1 MTWKVSID
9 KEPVCLDE
17 ADIEEARS
25 VNSIPAEL
33 HGSIPDEIA
42 NANDSNLPPSSNVRN
57 SSKRASFRRSYFA
70 KTFNDPTLYTPPL
83 ASPVPELEH
92 LQIHPSAEH
101 TLARSPS
108 DQSLPTPPTPPNTRK
123 SLGSTRPHS
132 HPEQSQNYA
141 RPAPRARPS
150 SDFGQILPTVA
161 EKTIERNDSTMSTT
175 AVVSVPQVARRYHAN
190 PIYIHKHTDRRTYM
204 PSVLPHVRSQSSLT
218 EDLAAWMTTVH
229 SEKLGSAEWDAGSG
243 VSSPS
248 MSVASCPAIM
258 PALVYTEHA
267 HDDVTGSAQNGD
279 LAANVTEQRRDANP
293 FTQNDIA
300 LAKDTTT
307 SSRDN
312 IPASLRTPSD
322 EAINTRSRAA
332 SIHSTSSSIISR
344 KPLPSTAT
352 TPPWIHTTPP
362 TPIMSSRFVDT
373 TVYTPYHP
381 SLPVSPPETI
391 HDTELSLLQQN
402 MLHQTYVPAIEMPA
416 APVPQEATTSIAEL
430 SCHNTIRRKKSVEAP
445 KPMPTRPATE
455 SVAELSCH
463 NTIRRKEASD
473 IPKPMPAQP
482 AAEPVA
488 ELSCHNTM
496 RRKDGLETPRRI
508 SAAELSRHVTTSRE
522 DVPKQIS
529 AAELPRLDK
538 TSREEAAE
546 VPKPVSFVELP
557 CQDTLAEAQATK
569 PISAGTSVSE
579 LACDDQKKVDEM
591 SKPMS
596 AQAKRRAAHRRRME
610 LDFGSGKRA

>member
-1 MTWKVSID
+1 VK
-9 KEPVCLDE
+9 
-17 ADIEEARS
+17 ARS
-25 VNSIPAEL
+25 VNSIPVEL
-33 HGSIPDEIA
+33 HGSTPDEIA
-42 NANDSNLPPSSNVRN
+42 NSNDSNLPASSNVRN
-57 SSKRASFRRSYFA
+57 SLKRASFHRSYFA

-83 ASPVPELEH
+83 ASSIPELEH
-92 LQIHPSAEH
+92 LQIHSSTEH
-101 TLARSPS
+101 TLAPSSS

-141 RPAPRARPS
+141 RPALRARPS

-190 PIYIHKHTDRRTYM
+190 PIYIHKHTDRRTSM

-248 MSVASCPAIM
+248 MSVVSCPAIM

-279 LAANVTEQRRDANP
+279 LAANVTEQRRDVNP
-293 FTQNDIA
+293 FIQNGIA

-312 IPASLRTPSD
+312 IPASLRTPRD
-322 EAINTRSRAA
+322 EAINTRSCAA

-344 KPLPSTAT
+344 KPLPPTAT
-352 TPPWIHTTPP
+352 TPPWIQTTPP
-362 TPIMSSRFVDT
+362 TPILSSRFVDT
-373 TVYTPYHP
+373 TVYTPYRP
-381 SLPVSPPETI
+381 SPPVSPPETI

-416 APVPQEATTSIAEL
+416 ALVPQETTASIAEL
-430 SCHNTIRRKKSVEAP
+430 SCHNTIRRKKSVEP
-445 KPMPTRPATE
+445 PTRP
-455 SVAELSCH
+455 SVAEYVSELSCH
-463 NTIRRKEASD
+463 TTIRRKAATEV
-473 IPKPMPAQP
+473 PKPIPAQP

-488 ELSCHNTM
+488 ELSCHNTI
-496 RRKDGLETPRRI
+496 RRKDGLEIPRR
-508 SAAELSRHVTTSRE
+508 
-522 DVPKQIS
+522 IS

-546 VPKPVSFVELP
+546 VPKPISFVVLP
-557 CQDTLAEAQATK
+557 SQNTTSRENMRQST
-569 PISAGTSVSE
+569 SAATSVSE
-579 LACDDQKKVDEM
+579 LACEDKKKVDEVP
-591 SKPMS
+591 KPMS

-610 LDFGSGKRA
+610 LDFGGKG

>member
-1 MTWKVSID
+1 VK
-9 KEPVCLDE
+9 
-17 ADIEEARS
+17 ARS

-33 HGSIPDEIA
+33 HGSTPDEIA
-42 NANDSNLPPSSNVRN
+42 NSNDSNLPASSNVRN
-57 SSKRASFRRSYFA
+57 SLKRASFHRSYFA

-83 ASPVPELEH
+83 ASSIPELEH
-92 LQIHPSAEH
+92 LQIHSSTEH
-101 TLARSPS
+101 TLAPSSS

-141 RPAPRARPS
+141 RPALRARPS

-190 PIYIHKHTDRRTYM
+190 PIYIHKHTDRRTSM

-248 MSVASCPAIM
+248 ISVVSCPAIM

-293 FTQNDIA
+293 FIQNGIA

-312 IPASLRTPSD
+312 IPASLRTPRD
-322 EAINTRSRAA
+322 EAINTRSCAA

-344 KPLPSTAT
+344 KPLPPTAT
-352 TPPWIHTTPP
+352 TPPWIQTTPP
-362 TPIMSSRFVDT
+362 TPILSSRFVDT
-373 TVYTPYHP
+373 TVYTPYRP
-381 SLPVSPPETI
+381 SPPVSPPETI

-416 APVPQEATTSIAEL
+416 ALVPQETTASIAEL
-430 SCHNTIRRKKSVEAP
+430 SCHNTIRRKKSVEP
-445 KPMPTRPATE
+445 PTRP
-455 SVAELSCH
+455 SVAEYVSELSCH
-463 NTIRRKEASD
+463 TTIRRKAATEV
-473 IPKPMPAQP
+473 PKPIPAQP

-488 ELSCHNTM
+488 ELSCHNTI
-496 RRKDGLETPRRI
+496 RRKDGLEIPRR
-508 SAAELSRHVTTSRE
+508 
-522 DVPKQIS
+522 IS

-546 VPKPVSFVELP
+546 VPKPISFVELP
-557 CQDTLAEAQATK
+557 SQNTTSRENMRQST
-569 PISAGTSVSE
+569 SAATSVSE
-579 LACDDQKKVDEM
+579 LACEDKKKVDEVP
-591 SKPMS
+591 KPMS

-610 LDFGSGKRA
+610 LDFGGKG

>member
-1 MTWKVSID
+1 VK
-9 KEPVCLDE
+9 
-17 ADIEEARS
+17 ARS
-25 VNSIPAEL
+25 VNSIPVEL
-33 HGSIPDEIA
+33 HGSTPDEIA
-42 NANDSNLPPSSNVRN
+42 NSNDSNLPASSNVRN
-57 SSKRASFRRSYFA
+57 SLKRASFHRSYFA

-83 ASPVPELEH
+83 ASSIPELEH
-92 LQIHPSAEH
+92 LQIHSSTEH
-101 TLARSPS
+101 TLAPSSS

-141 RPAPRARPS
+141 RPALRARPS

-190 PIYIHKHTDRRTYM
+190 PIYIHKHTDRRTSM

-248 MSVASCPAIM
+248 MSVVSCPAIM

-279 LAANVTEQRRDANP
+279 LAANVTEQRRDVNP
-293 FTQNDIA
+293 FIQNGIA

-312 IPASLRTPSD
+312 IPASLRTPRD
-322 EAINTRSRAA
+322 EAINTRSCAA

-344 KPLPSTAT
+344 KPLPPTAT
-352 TPPWIHTTPP
+352 TPPWIQTTPP
-362 TPIMSSRFVDT
+362 TPILSSRFVDT
-373 TVYTPYHP
+373 TVYTPYRP
-381 SLPVSPPETI
+381 SPPVSPPETI

-416 APVPQEATTSIAEL
+416 ALVPQETTASIAEL
-430 SCHNTIRRKKSVEAP
+430 SCHNTIRRKKSVEP
-445 KPMPTRPATE
+445 PTRP
-455 SVAELSCH
+455 SVAEYVSELSCH
-463 NTIRRKEASD
+463 TTIRRKAATEV
-473 IPKPMPAQP
+473 PKPIPAQP

-488 ELSCHNTM
+488 ELSCHNTI
-496 RRKDGLETPRRI
+496 RRKDGLEIPRR
-508 SAAELSRHVTTSRE
+508 
-522 DVPKQIS
+522 IS

-546 VPKPVSFVELP
+546 VPKPISFVVLP
-557 CQDTLAEAQATK
+557 SQNTTSRENMRQST
-569 PISAGTSVSE
+569 SAATSVSE
-579 LACDDQKKVDEM
+579 LACEDKKKVDEVP
-591 SKPMS
+591 KPMS

>member
-1 MTWKVSID
+1 VK
-9 KEPVCLDE
+9 
-17 ADIEEARS
+17 ARS
-25 VNSIPAEL
+25 VNSIPVEL
-33 HGSIPDEIA
+33 HGSTPDEIA
-42 NANDSNLPPSSNVRN
+42 NSNDSNLPASSNVRN
-57 SSKRASFRRSYFA
+57 SLKRASFHRSYFA

-83 ASPVPELEH
+83 ASSIPELEH
-92 LQIHPSAEH
+92 LQIHSSTEH
-101 TLARSPS
+101 TLAPSSS

-141 RPAPRARPS
+141 RPALRARPS

-190 PIYIHKHTDRRTYM
+190 PIYIHKHTDRRTSM

-248 MSVASCPAIM
+248 MSVVSCPAIM

-279 LAANVTEQRRDANP
+279 LAANVTEQRRDVNP
-293 FTQNDIA
+293 FIQNGIA

-312 IPASLRTPSD
+312 IPASLRTPRD
-322 EAINTRSRAA
+322 EAINTRSCAA

-344 KPLPSTAT
+344 KPLPPTAT
-352 TPPWIHTTPP
+352 TPPWIQTTPP
-362 TPIMSSRFVDT
+362 TPILSSRFVDT
-373 TVYTPYHP
+373 TVYTPYRP
-381 SLPVSPPETI
+381 SPPVSPPETI

-416 APVPQEATTSIAEL
+416 ALVPQETTASIAEL
-430 SCHNTIRRKKSVEAP
+430 SCHNTIRRKKSVEP
-445 KPMPTRPATE
+445 PTRP
-455 SVAELSCH
+455 SVAEYVSELSCH
-463 NTIRRKEASD
+463 TTIRRKAATEV
-473 IPKPMPAQP
+473 PKPIPAQP

-488 ELSCHNTM
+488 ELSCHNTI
-496 RRKDGLETPRRI
+496 RRKDGLEIPRR
-508 SAAELSRHVTTSRE
+508 
-522 DVPKQIS
+522 IS

-546 VPKPVSFVELP
+546 VPKPISFVELP
-557 CQDTLAEAQATK
+557 SQNTTSRENMRQST
-569 PISAGTSVSE
+569 SAATSVSE
-579 LACDDQKKVDEM
+579 LACEDKKKVDEVP
-591 SKPMS
+591 KPMS

>member
-1 MTWKVSID
+1 VK
-9 KEPVCLDE
+9 
-17 ADIEEARS
+17 ARS

-33 HGSIPDEIA
+33 HGSTPDEIA
-42 NANDSNLPPSSNVRN
+42 NSNESNLPASSNVRN
-57 SSKRASFRRSYFA
+57 SLKRASFRRSYFA

-83 ASPVPELEH
+83 ASSIPELEH
-92 LQIHPSAEH
+92 LQIHSSTEHILAPS
-101 TLARSPS
+101 SS
-108 DQSLPTPPTPPNTRK
+108 DRSLPTPPTPPNTRK

-190 PIYIHKHTDRRTYM
+190 PIYIHKHTDRRTSM

-248 MSVASCPAIM
+248 ISVVSCPAIM

-267 HDDVTGSAQNGD
+267 HGDVTGSAQNGD

-293 FTQNDIA
+293 FTENGIA
-300 LAKDTTT
+300 LTKDTTT
-307 SSRDN
+307 SSQDN
-312 IPASLRTPSD
+312 IPASLRTPRD

-344 KPLPSTAT
+344 KPLPPTAT

-373 TVYTPYHP
+373 TVYTPYRP
-381 SLPVSPPETI
+381 SPPVSPPETI
-391 HDTELSLLQQN
+391 HDTELSLLQQS

-416 APVPQEATTSIAEL
+416 ALVPQETTASIAEL
-430 SCHNTIRRKKSVEAP
+430 SCHNTIRRKKSVEAL
-445 KPMPTRPATE
+445 KPMPTRPITE

-463 NTIRRKEASD
+463 NTIRRKEAID
-473 IPKPMPAQP
+473 IPKPIPAQP
-482 AAEPVA
+482 AAEPLA
-488 ELSCHNTM
+488 ELSCHNTI
-496 RRKDGLETPRRI
+496 RKKAGLETPRR
-508 SAAELSRHVTTSRE
+508 
-522 DVPKQIS
+522 IS

-546 VPKPVSFVELP
+546 VPKPMSFVELP

-569 PISAGTSVSE
+569 PISAGTFVSE
-579 LACDDQKKVDEM
+579 LAYDDKKKVDEVP
-591 SKPMS
+591 KPMS

-610 LDFGSGKRA
+610 LDFGGKG

>member
-1 MTWKVSID
+1 VK
-9 KEPVCLDE
+9 
-17 ADIEEARS
+17 ARS

-33 HGSIPDEIA
+33 HGSTPDEIV
-42 NANDSNLPPSSNVRN
+42 NSNDSNLPASSNVRN
-57 SSKRASFRRSYFA
+57 SLKRASFRRSYFA

-83 ASPVPELEH
+83 ASSIPELEH
-92 LQIHPSAEH
+92 LQINSSTEH
-101 TLARSPS
+101 ILASSSS
-108 DQSLPTPPTPPNTRK
+108 DQSLPTPRTPPNTRK
-123 SLGSTRPHS
+123 SIGSTRPHS

-141 RPAPRARPS
+141 RPAQRARPS

-190 PIYIHKHTDRRTYM
+190 PIYIHKHTDRRTSM

-248 MSVASCPAIM
+248 MSVVSCPAIM

-267 HDDVTGSAQNGD
+267 HDDVTGSAQNGG

-293 FTQNDIA
+293 FTQNDTA
-300 LAKDTTT
+300 LVEDTNTFSLET
-307 SSRDN
+307 
-312 IPASLRTPSD
+312 IPASLRTPSE
-322 EAINTRSRAA
+322 EAMNTRSRAA
-332 SIHSTSSSIISR
+332 SVHSTSSGIISR
-344 KPLPSTAT
+344 KPLPPTAT
-352 TPPWIHTTPP
+352 TPSYIHTTPP

-373 TVYTPYHP
+373 TVYTPYRP
-381 SLPVSPPETI
+381 SPPVSPPKTM

-416 APVPQEATTSIAEL
+416 SPVLQEATASIAEL
-430 SCHNTIRRKKSVEAP
+430 SCHNTIRRKKSVEP
-445 KPMPTRPATE
+445 PTRP
-455 SVAELSCH
+455 SVAEYVSELSCH
-463 NTIRRKEASD
+463 TTIRQKEG
-473 IPKPMPAQP
+473 IEVPKQIPAQP

-488 ELSCHNTM
+488 ELSCHNTI
-496 RRKDGLETPRRI
+496 RRKDGLEISRRI
-508 SAAELSRHVTTSRE
+508 SAAEL
-522 DVPKQIS
+522 
-529 AAELPRLDK
+529 PRQDT
-538 TSREEAAE
+538 TSREEATE
-546 VPKPVSFVELP
+546 VPKPMSFVKLP

-569 PISAGTSVSE
+569 PISVGTSVSE
-579 LACDDQKKVDEM
+579 LACDDQKKVDEVP
-591 SKPMS
+591 KPMS
-596 AQAKRRAAHRRRME
+596 AQAKRRAAHRRRMK

>member
-1 MTWKVSID
+1 VK
-9 KEPVCLDE
+9 
-17 ADIEEARS
+17 ARS
-25 VNSIPAEL
+25 VNSIPVEL
-33 HGSIPDEIA
+33 HGSTPDEIA
-42 NANDSNLPPSSNVRN
+42 NSNDSNLPASSNVRN
-57 SSKRASFRRSYFA
+57 SLKRASFHRSYFA

-83 ASPVPELEH
+83 ASSIPELEH
-92 LQIHPSAEH
+92 LQIHSSTEH
-101 TLARSPS
+101 TLAPSSS

-141 RPAPRARPS
+141 RPALRARPS

-190 PIYIHKHTDRRTYM
+190 PIYIHKHTDRRTSM

-248 MSVASCPAIM
+248 MSVVSCPAIM

-279 LAANVTEQRRDANP
+279 LAANVTEQRRDVNP
-293 FTQNDIA
+293 FIQNGIA

-312 IPASLRTPSD
+312 IPASLRTPRD
-322 EAINTRSRAA
+322 EAINTRSCAA

-344 KPLPSTAT
+344 KPLPPTAT
-352 TPPWIHTTPP
+352 TPPWIQTTPP
-362 TPIMSSRFVDT
+362 TPILSSRFVDT
-373 TVYTPYHP
+373 TVYTPYRP
-381 SLPVSPPETI
+381 SPPVSPPETI

-416 APVPQEATTSIAEL
+416 ALVPQETTASIAEL
-430 SCHNTIRRKKSVEAP
+430 SCHNTIRRKKSVEP
-445 KPMPTRPATE
+445 PTRP
-455 SVAELSCH
+455 SVAEYVSELSCH
-463 NTIRRKEASD
+463 TTIRRKAATEV
-473 IPKPMPAQP
+473 PKPIPAQP

-488 ELSCHNTM
+488 ELSCHNTI
-496 RRKDGLETPRRI
+496 RRKDGLEIPRR
-508 SAAELSRHVTTSRE
+508 
-522 DVPKQIS
+522 IS

-546 VPKPVSFVELP
+546 VPKPISFVELP
-557 CQDTLAEAQATK
+557 SQNTTSRENMRQST
-569 PISAGTSVSE
+569 SAATSVSE
-579 LACDDQKKVDEM
+579 LACEDKKKVDEVP
-591 SKPMS
+591 KPMS

-610 LDFGSGKRA
+610 LDFGGKG

>member
-1 MTWKVSID
+1 VK
-9 KEPVCLDE
+9 
-17 ADIEEARS
+17 ARS
-25 VNSIPAEL
+25 VNSIPVEL
-33 HGSIPDEIA
+33 HGSTPDEIA
-42 NANDSNLPPSSNVRN
+42 NSNDSNLPASSNVRN
-57 SSKRASFRRSYFA
+57 SLKRASFHRSYFA

-83 ASPVPELEH
+83 ASSIPELEH
-92 LQIHPSAEH
+92 LQIHSSTEH
-101 TLARSPS
+101 TLAPSSS

-141 RPAPRARPS
+141 RPALRARPS

-190 PIYIHKHTDRRTYM
+190 PIYIHKHTDRRTSM

-248 MSVASCPAIM
+248 MSVVSCPAIM

-279 LAANVTEQRRDANP
+279 LAANVTEQRRDVNP
-293 FTQNDIA
+293 FIQNGIA

-312 IPASLRTPSD
+312 IPASLRTPRD
-322 EAINTRSRAA
+322 EAINTRSCAA

-344 KPLPSTAT
+344 KPLPPTAT
-352 TPPWIHTTPP
+352 TPPWIQTTPP
-362 TPIMSSRFVDT
+362 TPILSSRFVDT
-373 TVYTPYHP
+373 TVYTPYRP
-381 SLPVSPPETI
+381 SPPVSPPETI

-416 APVPQEATTSIAEL
+416 ALVPQETTASIAEL
-430 SCHNTIRRKKSVEAP
+430 SCHNTIRRKKSVEP
-445 KPMPTRPATE
+445 PTRP
-455 SVAELSCH
+455 SVAEYVSELSCH
-463 NTIRRKEASD
+463 TTIRRKAATEV
-473 IPKPMPAQP
+473 PKPIPAQP

-488 ELSCHNTM
+488 ELSCHNTI
-496 RRKDGLETPRRI
+496 RRKDGLEIPRRI
-508 SAAELSRHVTTSRE
+508 SAT
-522 DVPKQIS
+522 
-529 AAELPRLDK
+529 ELPRLDK

-546 VPKPVSFVELP
+546 VPKPISFVELP
-557 CQDTLAEAQATK
+557 SQNTTSRENMRQST
-569 PISAGTSVSE
+569 SAATSVSE
-579 LACDDQKKVDEM
+579 LACEDKKKVDEVP
-591 SKPMS
+591 KPMS

-610 LDFGSGKRA
+610 LDFGGKG

>member
-1 MTWKVSID
+1 VK
-9 KEPVCLDE
+9 
-17 ADIEEARS
+17 ARS
-25 VNSIPAEL
+25 VNSIPVEL
-33 HGSIPDEIA
+33 HGSTPDEIA
-42 NANDSNLPPSSNVRN
+42 NSNDSNLPASSNVRN
-57 SSKRASFRRSYFA
+57 SLKRASFHRSYFA

-83 ASPVPELEH
+83 ASSIPELEH
-92 LQIHPSAEH
+92 LQIHSSTEH
-101 TLARSPS
+101 TLAPSSS

-141 RPAPRARPS
+141 RPALRARPS
-150 SDFGQILPTVA
+150 SDFGQLLPTVA

-190 PIYIHKHTDRRTYM
+190 PIYIHKHTDRRTSM

-248 MSVASCPAIM
+248 MSVVSCPAIM

-279 LAANVTEQRRDANP
+279 LAANVTEQRRDVNP
-293 FTQNDIA
+293 FIQNGIA

-312 IPASLRTPSD
+312 IPASLRTPRD
-322 EAINTRSRAA
+322 EAINTRSCAA

-344 KPLPSTAT
+344 KPLPPTAT
-352 TPPWIHTTPP
+352 TPPWIQTTPP
-362 TPIMSSRFVDT
+362 TPILSSRFVDT
-373 TVYTPYHP
+373 TVYTPYRP
-381 SLPVSPPETI
+381 SPPVSPPETI

-416 APVPQEATTSIAEL
+416 ALVPQETTASIAEL
-430 SCHNTIRRKKSVEAP
+430 SCHNTIRRKKSVEP
-445 KPMPTRPATE
+445 PTRP
-455 SVAELSCH
+455 SVAEYVSELSCH
-463 NTIRRKEASD
+463 TTIRRKAATEV
-473 IPKPMPAQP
+473 PKPIPAQP

-488 ELSCHNTM
+488 ELSCHNTI
-496 RRKDGLETPRRI
+496 RRKDGLEIPRR
-508 SAAELSRHVTTSRE
+508 
-522 DVPKQIS
+522 IS

-546 VPKPVSFVELP
+546 VPKPISFVELP
-557 CQDTLAEAQATK
+557 SQNTTSRENMRQST
-569 PISAGTSVSE
+569 SAATSVSE
-579 LACDDQKKVDEM
+579 LACEDKKKVDEVP
-591 SKPMS
+591 KPMS

-610 LDFGSGKRA
+610 LDFGGKG